1 MGIAVPQIPLR
12 RAWKTKD
19 VPKTIQKRS
28 LRERHSMN
36 MVIQDTL
43 DQTMAGLM
51 MLLGFLLIT
60 SGFFP
65 TIPTYLLGKP
75 M

>member
-1 MGIAVPQIPLR
+1 MGIAVPQIPLH

-51 MLLGFLLIT
+51 VLLGFLLIT
-60 SGFFP
+60 SGLFP